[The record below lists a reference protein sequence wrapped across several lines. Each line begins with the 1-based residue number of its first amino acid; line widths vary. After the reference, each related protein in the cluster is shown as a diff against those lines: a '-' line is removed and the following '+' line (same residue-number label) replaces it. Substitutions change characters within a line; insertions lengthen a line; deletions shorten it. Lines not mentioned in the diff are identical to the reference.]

1 VLLLTIILFLIP
13 LIYGVDLD
21 ECSRHGTLTKDIP
34 CVVISSFAPDVGC
47 NQQANIYS
55 NNTLIQSQNW
65 TTGTPFCELEW
76 NISTAGSYVY
86 NSSIEDGVITITV
99 EDNMLSN
106 ILVFILL
113 VVYFTVI
120 GFINMTNKQRTLSF
134 LSYSMALVELLMMVA
149 MLWIADVGDSVT
161 NLLRLNFFIML
172 IIGGGIGLLSLFMFS
187 LRMINVGDALEDK
200 EDNKWQQEKWKI

>member
-1 VLLLTIILFLIP
+1 
-13 LIYGVDLD
+13 
-21 ECSRHGTLTKDIP
+21 
-34 CVVISSFAPDVGC
+34 
-47 NQQANIYS
+47 
-55 NNTLIQSQNW
+55 
-65 TTGTPFCELEW
+65 
-76 NISTAGSYVY
+76 
-86 NSSIEDGVITITV
+86 
-99 EDNMLSN
+99 MLSN